1 MDGTKRE
8 RLLNELRTIESSIAD
23 VLKEVRSV
31 DWTSTSTEM
40 LRIDIEVELAYR
52 GIKNAFQILR
62 RGG

>member
-8 RLLNELRTIESSIAD
+8 RLLNDLRTIESSIAE
-23 VLKEVRSV
+23 VLKEVRSL

-40 LRIDIEVELAYR
+40 MRIDIEVELAFR
-52 GIKNAFQILR
+52 GVRNAFQILK